1 MRAFS
6 VAASLFAAG
15 FLAAALGACTAPVR
29 TLPGNV
35 QVLPV
40 VVASK
45 GLGRVLHGSI
55 RIEQIQG
62 SYTVSKGTFSC
73 SGSYTLS
80 AVRGLMYVPILCSD
94 GRKGTAS
101 VRNGPSRMSGTGSL
115 TMNDGSTGEFAFGKD
130 TKKLSPASSA
140 Q

>member
-1 MRAFS
+1 MRALS
-6 VAASLFAAG
+6 AAARLLTAG

-45 GLGRVLHGSI
+45 GLGGVLHGSI
-55 RIEQIQG
+55 RIAQIQG
-62 SYTVSKGTFSC
+62 SYAVSRGTFSC
-73 SGSYTLS
+73 SGTYTLS
-80 AVRGLMYVPILCSD
+80 AVRDLMYVPILCSD

-101 VRNGPSRMSGTGSL
+101 VRNGPSLMSGTGSL

-130 TKKLSPASSA
+130 TRKFSPASGT